1 MPYSDTEID
10 EFLAAKDASIA
21 LLAGETKAFV
31 EGYGNSNTNL
41 W

>member
-1 MPYSDTEID
+1 MAYSDAEID
-10 EFLAAKDASIA
+10 ALLAAKDASIT